1 MMEIATREKD
11 GVTILDPKGKIT
23 IGDGDVALRLTIG
36 TALEDGAKQLLINF
50 ARVKRMD
57 SSGLGELVASVEKA
71 RAQGA
76 VVKLTNLPANVAEL
90 LSITTLMQR
99 LEVFEDEDAA
109 VASFG

>member
-1 MMEIATREKD
+1 MMEIPTREKR

-23 IGDGDVALRLTIG
+23 IGDGDIALRETVG
-36 TALEDGAKQLLINF
+36 TALENGTSDLLINF
-50 ARVKRMD
+50 SRVRRMD

-71 RAQGA
+71 KSQGA
-76 VVKLTNLPANVAEL
+76 ALKLTNLSSSVAEL
-90 LSITTLMQR
+90 LTITALMQR